1 MKAGIALICFD
12 AAIDGQADFCGEVQS
27 LLPERARATVD
38 LMRQYSLFLSAGVSI
53 ISFGKLSHLTSR
65 SVQTQWFSQCCN
77 VPIPDGRG
85 CLS

>member
-12 AAIDGQADFCGEVQS
+12 AAIDGQADFCGEVHL
-27 LLPERARATVD
+27 LLPERAGATVD

-65 SVQTQWFSQCCN
+65 SVPTQWF
-77 VPIPDGRG
+77 
-85 CLS
+85 